1 MSNYNRLI
9 NQTVSCIVFLS
20 IIDPPKKYM
29 ECRSTSLTVY
39 SRELKRIT
47 VKNSLRQKK
56 WRSWL

>member
-56 WRSWL
+56 